1 MYLHAPTCL
10 YSDTCPALPSP
21 RDNADGSVVQFYYGE
36 DGLDVTNTSYMHQFG
51 FLAANAD
58 SFAQRLDVAPAL
70 ATSKTA
76 RLGQAEQEVAQEA
89 RWGPDAAAGSAACWP
104 VCPWCHRAACCSRA
118 CIAVR

>member
-1 MYLHAPTCL
+1 MH
-10 YSDTCPALPSP
+10 CPPP

-51 FLAANAD
+51 FLAANAE
-58 SFAQRLDVAPAL
+58 SFAQRLDVGPAL

-89 RWGPDAAAGSAACWP
+89 RWGLSCCCGLVCVSVHVETLPCYSCACLAMSNCHHVLCWAHWPAA
-104 VCPWCHRAACCSRA
+104 
-118 CIAVR
+118 